1 MGGGMYGLKAS
12 FGLIRS
18 LVPVL
23 YCGGLVYYFL
33 DQCGGSVETAETIG
47 LGPYLLGLTVVGLLF
62 CIPLIVK
69 IVLILSILLSPR
81 SGGRHDPDG
90 SGHDGEFDADAVL
103 ARYNARRAAEDA
115 PSSRAA
121 PPAHEG
127 GGPARRPSFG
137 RKIR

>member
-1 MGGGMYGLKAS
+1 MQGLKAG
-12 FGLIRS
+12 FGVIRA
-18 LVPVL
+18 LVPIL

-33 DQCGGSVETAETIG
+33 DQCGGSVEEAQAEG
-47 LGPYLLGLTVVGLLF
+47 LGPTLLGLTVVGLLF

-103 ARYNARRAAEDA
+103 ARYNARQAAE
-115 PSSRAA
+115 AA
-121 PPAHEG
+121 PDPRATPPAQDG
-127 GGPARRPSFG
+127 AGKTRRPTFG

>member
-1 MGGGMYGLKAS
+1 MQGLKPA

-33 DQCGGSVETAETIG
+33 NQCGGSVEQAKALG
-47 LGPYLLGLTVVGLLF
+47 LAPTLLGLTVVGLLF

-69 IVLILSILLSPR
+69 IVLILSVLLSPR
-81 SGGRHDPDG
+81 SGRRHDPDG

-103 ARYNARRAAEDA
+103 ARYNARRAMEAT
-115 PSSRAA
+115 PGSRTA

-127 GGPARRPSFG
+127 GGPTTRPSFG
-137 RKIR
+137 RKIK